1 MINIFS
7 INNSFDIVEIGLN
20 LLNYSNDIVIF
31 YESQFQSILHK
42 ALRGKN
48 LQPIDD
54 RPANILL
61 NTKQNIL
68 NQNIK

>member
-7 INNSFDIVEIGLN
+7 INNSFDIVETALN
-20 LLNYSNDIVIF
+20 LLNYSYDVLIF

-42 ALRGKN
+42 ALRDKN

-68 NQNIK
+68 NHNIK